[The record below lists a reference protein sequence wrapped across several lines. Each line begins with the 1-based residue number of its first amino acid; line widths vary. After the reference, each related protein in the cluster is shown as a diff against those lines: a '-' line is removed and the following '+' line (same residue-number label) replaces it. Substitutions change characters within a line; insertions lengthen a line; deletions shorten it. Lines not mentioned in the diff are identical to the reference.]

1 MYHFQFVL
9 LFDVFTISPKHN
21 PIVAQHS
28 ICVGFQ
34 SNFKNSCL
42 FLINSTAP
50 SSIEDADNQN
60 LAQIAIRDENSVE
73 LEENRF
79 ENQHVEFIVDD
90 DDEKTFPQPISSRL
104 NNKNKLD
111 LKLKTRSNK
120 TINRNLNTIGRV
132 RKNIS
137 KKIAQSKLP
146 SKKNTTKTISTL
158 LARLNDK
165 ELRDLHTNAFD
176 IPRRIVSKLKKG
188 CDEWNEDDVDVENIN
203 PSLKQSKNSKQTAT
217 VTTPAATKSA
227 TATTTNSA
235 AILGLNGNCFRS
247 NLLKIDYAGKKRDSA
262 FAFSNS
268 IENDMDQPASK
279 KQKENENDLSENV
292 LEQTSTGSLRSH
304 VNLEDSNWKAKSSYT
319 ELLYTYFTFQ
329 SQTESSASKE
339 SSHLNDTQQTF
350 IKKKNLKYKCNICE
364 ENGCKLGSRA
374 TGVVT
379 CQYGNNSNMKRHI
392 ETVSQIEVI

>member
-60 LAQIAIRDENSVE
+60 MAQIAIRDENSVE

-176 IPRRIVSKLKKG
+176 WGL
-188 CDEWNEDDVDVENIN
+188 
-203 PSLKQSKNSKQTAT
+203 SL
-217 VTTPAATKSA
+217 
-227 TATTTNSA
+227 
-235 AILGLNGNCFRS
+235 
-247 NLLKIDYAGKKRDSA
+247 
-262 FAFSNS
+262 
-268 IENDMDQPASK
+268 
-279 KQKENENDLSENV
+279 
-292 LEQTSTGSLRSH
+292 
-304 VNLEDSNWKAKSSYT
+304 
-319 ELLYTYFTFQ
+319 FQ
-329 SQTESSASKE
+329 IF
-339 SSHLNDTQQTF
+339 L
-350 IKKKNLKYKCNICE
+350 
-364 ENGCKLGSRA
+364 
-374 TGVVT
+374 
-379 CQYGNNSNMKRHI
+379 
-392 ETVSQIEVI
+392 